1 MIFCVCV
8 WGGQRQKHIKSHRAK
23 KVRIQTLVSGGV
35 EGFKKKWGNRKE
47 KKKLEKWCEGYIT

>member
-35 EGFKKKWGNRKE
+35 EGFKKKMGKWKRKE
-47 KKKLEKWCEGYIT
+47 KIRKMM